1 MNTDSIFTLFIFS
14 LLCVLIIFIV
24 RVCIVTGYRVKLFN
38 RIYSNLQWQIELE
51 ESKSK
56 ENQCSIQLLE
66 EYKEILIMRL
76 FIIIKDLLFT
86 QKLKS
91 GKHDK

>member
-14 LLCVLIIFIV
+14 LLGVLMIFIV
-24 RVCIVTGYRVKLFN
+24 RICIVRRFSVKLFN
-38 RIYSNLQWQIELE
+38 RINSNLQCQIEIE

-56 ENQCSIQLLE
+56 ENKYSIQLLE
-66 EYKEILIMRL
+66 EYKEILIIRL
-76 FIIIKDLLFT
+76 FIIIKDLLFM
-86 QKLKS
+86 QKHKS